1 MYDRVFSP
9 LKIRSVEVPN
19 RIVRPAHVTMLA
31 TREPVTDDLIAY
43 HLERARGG
51 VGLSILEAC
60 SVHPSSYQSLIN
72 WDDSVIPHYR
82 KLASAIAPTG
92 MKLFQQLWHGGH
104 ILAPADGNPPWAPSE
119 VTARH
124 STCPPLE
131 MTTDQIEELVV
142 AFGAAARRVEAG
154 GLDGIELHAGHGYL
168 VAQFLS
174 PVLNQRNDRYGG
186 SIENR
191 RRFLLETLREIRAQ
205 TSAGFPVGMRISES
219 GDPAVFPIEEANAVC
234 RLVEDEGL
242 IDYINISHSDYYD
255 TIEVIAGMESPVGYQ
270 LPTARRIG
278 HGLKVPRLVS
288 GRFGTLDDA
297 EQAIRAGDADLVG
310 IVRAAIADPDLIK
323 KSREGRATE
332 VRPCIAC
339 NQGCVGGVMAE
350 GRIGCVVNP
359 AAGRE
364 GTLAESLLDRSTPRR
379 KVVIVGGGPAGME
392 AARVAALRGHEV
404 ILFEATPSLG
414 GMINHARRLPKQQAI
429 GDITNWLEAE
439 VYRLGVDV
447 RLSTYP
453 DADEVLSE
461 VPDAVVVAT
470 GASKL
475 EGPIRQVAHPAT
487 EVRVAPGAIVMDA
500 IDLLDSKRNDLGR
513 SAVVVDDVGHYEA
526 IGCCEELL
534 NRGMDVIYV
543 TRHGSFAPLVQAT
556 MRDTSA
562 LKRLYKLGKFNIVTQ
577 AFLAA
582 AEPGW
587 ATVQTLIGER
597 ADVIP
602 ADVVIRV
609 DFRSSANT
617 LWRELRERVKDI
629 HLVGDAKSSRTL
641 QTAIREGHAAGRAVG

>member
-9 LKIRSVEVPN
+9 LKIGSVEVPN

-31 TREPVTDDLIAY
+31 RREAVTDDLIAY

-51 VGLSILEAC
+51 VGLSIIEAC
-60 SVHPSSYQSLIN
+60 SVHPSFYLSLIN
-72 WDDSVIPHYR
+72 WDDSVIPRYR

-92 MKLFQQLWHGGH
+92 MKLFQQFSHAGNVVT
-104 ILAPADGNPPWAPSE
+104 PADGSPPWAPSAI
-119 VTARH
+119 TARH

-168 VAQFLS
+168 VSQFLS
-174 PVLNQRNDRYGG
+174 PVLNRRDDRYGG
-186 SIENR
+186 SVENR
-191 RRFLLETLREIRAQ
+191 RRFLLECLREIRAH

-219 GDPAVFPIEEANAVC
+219 GDPAVLSIEEANAVC

-242 IDYINISHSDYYD
+242 IDYVNISHSDHYD
-255 TIEVIAGMESPVGYQ
+255 KSEVIAGMDRPAGYE

-278 HGLKVPRLVS
+278 HGLKLPRLVS

-310 IVRAAIADPDLIK
+310 MVRATIADPDLIR
-323 KSREGRATE
+323 KSREDRAAE

-350 GRIGCVVNP
+350 GRIGCVVNV

-364 GTLAESLLDRSTPRR
+364 STLAESLLDQSTQRR
-379 KVVIVGGGPAGME
+379 RVVIVGGGPAGME
-392 AARVAALRGHEV
+392 AARVAALRAHEV

-414 GMINHARRLPKQQAI
+414 GMINHARRAPKLQAI

-439 VYRLGVDV
+439 VHRLGVDV
-447 RLSTYP
+447 RLSTYL
-453 DADEVLSE
+453 DADEVLNE
-461 VPDAVVVAT
+461 VPDAVIVAT
-470 GASKL
+470 GTNKL
-475 EGPIRQVAHPAT
+475 AGPIRQVANPAG
-487 EVRVAPGAIVMDA
+487 EVRAAPGAIIMDT
-500 IDLLDSKRNDLGR
+500 IDLLDSGRKDLGR

-534 NRGMDVIYV
+534 SRGMDVTYV
-543 TRHGSFAPLVQAT
+543 TRHGSFAPLVQAA
-556 MRDTSA
+556 MRDAAA

-577 AFLAA
+577 ALLVAV
-582 AEPGW
+582 EPGR
-587 ATVQTLIGER
+587 ATIRPLHGEQI
-597 ADVIP
+597 DVVS
-602 ADVVIRV
+602 ADVVVRV
-609 DFRSSANT
+609 DFRQSANT
-617 LWRELRERVKDI
+617 LWRELRGRVENL
-629 HLVGDAKSSRTL
+629 HLVGDAKSARTL
-641 QTAIREGHAAGRAVG
+641 QAAIHEGHAAGRAVI